1 MTKRRKHQAIA
12 ATEDTLIRRI
22 RERGRLSR
30 GELAAQL
37 GLVPSTIG
45 VYVER
50 LVLDGFLLESIPEE
64 RGLGRPPILLD
75 LNPSC
80 GRFIGLDFDA
90 RQIRGVATDFAQQPL
105 AHAERVLQFP
115 TTSADSLAAM
125 GDLIEE
131 LIGSDPADVL
141 GIGVGVPGFVDPDL
155 GVGLRASFIPDWKN
169 IPVAQCLQNRFN
181 IPVWIENNLRAL
193 ALAEFS
199 TGRGSGISR
208 LACLGVRTG
217 IGLGMVIDGRLYRG
231 ATNSAGEI
239 GLWACPEI
247 RVDEVDGAAP
257 QITATTKTIQEM
269 ASVTALLTAAENR
282 LRRGDA
288 SCLQLTD
295 QPLTIA
301 EFLKAVAEDDDLACE
316 LVTKVAVQHGW
327 IAHHLSLVLDPDL
340 IIFAGPL
347 IEAPRYLA
355 TVQQTCHDIDGE
367 SLSERVVRSELGPF
381 GGALGAAA
389 VAAHSWTPRGV
400 PSRTGTAVALPK
412 TRS

>member
-30 GELAAQL
+30 GELAAEL
-37 GLVPSTIG
+37 GLVPSTVG

-50 LVLDGFLLESIPEE
+50 LVQDGFLLETIPEE

-75 LNPSC
+75 LNPNR

-90 RQIRGVATDFAQQPL
+90 RQLRGVAIDFAQRPL
-105 AHAERVLQFP
+105 SQSERVLSFP
-115 TTSADSLAAM
+115 TTAAASLAAM

-131 LIGSDPADVL
+131 LIGSNSDDVL
-141 GIGVGVPGFVDPDL
+141 GIGIGVPGFVDPEL

-169 IPVAQCLQNRFN
+169 VPVAQTLQSRFN

-239 GLWACPEI
+239 GLWVCPEI
-247 RVDEVDGAAP
+247 RVDEIDGTAP
-257 QITATTKTIQEM
+257 EITATTKTIQEM

-288 SCLQLTD
+288 SCLKLSDQL
-295 QPLTIA
+295 LTVA
-301 EFLKAVAEDDDLACE
+301 EFLKAVADDDDLACD
-316 LVTKVAVQHGW
+316 LITKIAVQHGW

-355 TVQQTCHDIDGE
+355 TVQQTCLEIDGE
-367 SLSERVVRSELGPF
+367 SLSERVVRSELGPS

-389 VAAHSWTPRGV
+389 VAAHSWTPRGIQ
-400 PSRTGTAVALPK
+400 SREGTVVALPK
-412 TRS
+412 ATS